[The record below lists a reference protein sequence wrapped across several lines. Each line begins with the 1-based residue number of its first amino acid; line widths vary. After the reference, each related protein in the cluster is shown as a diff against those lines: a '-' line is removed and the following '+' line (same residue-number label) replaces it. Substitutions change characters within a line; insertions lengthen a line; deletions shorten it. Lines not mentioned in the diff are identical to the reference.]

1 MLPRGSRELE
11 ASCISSCGQR
21 PGPRIARKRP
31 RVRISTL
38 GPKTADAHLCSCRFY
53 SAVEIRKGT
62 RAARETARWAVSVPV
77 CVPVRGSASGR
88 ISTLGPKKYRNPL
101 DFGTFCV
108 YLSLICSAVRNSY
121 GTVFY
126 PFSTHYAM
134 GSLSN
139 LNLPGTCFLTWDRL
153 YLSSASM

>member
-1 MLPRGSRELE
+1 MLIFTYFPQLIQYKSRD
-11 ASCISSCGQR
+11 SSMGF
-21 PGPRIARKRP
+21 KRP

-53 SAVEIRKGT
+53 SVVEIRKGA

-108 YLSLICSAVRNSY
+108 YLSLICGAVRNSY
-121 GTVFY
+121 GTVSTLFL
-126 PFSTHYAM
+126 PFCAVAAV
-134 GSLSN
+134 SN
-139 LNLPGTCFLTWDRL
+139 LNLPGTCFLTRIRL
-153 YLSSASM
+153 YLSSAGM